1 MEITKKELMKS
12 IKILTFNPYF
22 NPYFL
27 VSCVC
32 FSDGGFDIGWMIWKR
47 PTTQAPNH
55 IIG

>member
-1 MEITKKELMKS
+1 MLPIEITKKELMKS
-12 IKILTFNPYF
+12 IKIWTF

-32 FSDGGFDIGWMIWKR
+32 FSDGGFDKGWMIWKR

>member
-12 IKILTFNPYF
+12 IKIWTF